1 MSHDPKP
8 LDRLVAIGYGFLDN
22 HVNDVID
29 SALARPYFR
38 LLILTKALGDEA
50 WARWS
55 AKANV
60 IVATEARSSLE
71 GAAGPGHPNLWSF
84 ERLAKE
90 V

>member
-1 MSHDPKP
+1 MSHDTKP
-8 LDRLVAIGYGFLDN
+8 LDRLIAIGYGFLDE

-29 SALARPYFR
+29 SALTRPHFR
-38 LLILTKALGDEA
+38 LLILTKALSNEA

-55 AKANV
+55 VKANV
-60 IVATEARSSLE
+60 IVATEARCALE
-71 GAAGPGHPNLWSF
+71 GTAGPGHPGLWSF